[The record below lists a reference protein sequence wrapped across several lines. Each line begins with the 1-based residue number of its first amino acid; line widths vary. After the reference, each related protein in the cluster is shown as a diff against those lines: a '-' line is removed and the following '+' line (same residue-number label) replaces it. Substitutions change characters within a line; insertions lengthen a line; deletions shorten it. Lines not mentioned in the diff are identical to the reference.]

1 MISGICLTTKA
12 PLRGHPKGMKL
23 NIAIATLLKMPYNT
37 QGSFTKFPSK
47 KGKMRK
53 KNKNKD
59 VFLTTSKHYDDK

>member
-12 PLRGHPKGMKL
+12 PLKGHPKGMKL
-23 NIAIATLLKMPYNT
+23 NIAMATLLKMPYNA

-53 KNKNKD
+53 KN
-59 VFLTTSKHYDDK
+59 